1 MKDYYCLNIKFDEKI
16 IENTWFH
23 CHLFIKDKN
32 IELKVYFLET
42 TELSTKLFNW
52 STDNRNWD
60 RLSLFTEIKVSD
72 EENDLLE
79 INTQNSKITGLKS
92 GELDHYGNSY
102 FSIILDSI
110 SISKA
115 PISSL
120 ENNAKIYLNKQG
132 FDLVKGFYS
141 VFSQIENDKFDMQRM
156 KGMDK
161 FYELENSRFRPEF
174 EFNTSDNTN
183 NSKPFIEKI
192 PIINFKLKNEVKESE
207 VINYFLVACKVTS
220 FYLGINID
228 FYQGEINLKDKRI
241 IVFRTLKN
249 QFIKEI
255 SSLNHFLDVRGTNG
269 FLSLEWQPGFSENKD
284 KIIKAIDNFVTARL
298 LDENSK
304 FLVLYNSIEVCMN
317 GFKPKAKKFI
327 LNVSEKEK
335 RKIYEEVFKL
345 LKDTIRSAD
354 QLEFKNKWENAKK
367 NLVYKP
373 MDSPLQQFLIENN
386 IPIGDLII
394 STSKMKKIRN
404 NIIHGSLEKIDSNEL
419 ETANFQLFK
428 INTLLIFNLLGIKN
442 WKSNI

>member
-1 MKDYYCLNIKFDEKI
+1 MKDFYCLDIKFDEKI

-23 CHLFIKDKN
+23 CHLFVKDKN

-42 TELSTKLFNW
+42 TKLSTKLFNW
-52 STDNRNWD
+52 SSDNRNWD
-60 RLSLFTEIKVSD
+60 RLSLFTEFKVSD
-72 EENDLLE
+72 KENDLLE
-79 INTQNSKITGLKS
+79 INTQNSRITGMKS
-92 GELDHYGNSY
+92 GELDQYGNSY

-115 PISSL
+115 PISGL

-132 FDLVKGFYS
+132 FDLVKGYYS
-141 VFSQIENDKFDMQRM
+141 VFIQVENDKFDMQRM

-174 EFNTSDNTN
+174 EFITSDNTN

-192 PIINFKLKNEVKESE
+192 PIINFKLNNQVKECE
-207 VINYFLVACKVTS
+207 VLNDFLVACKITS
-220 FYLGINID
+220 FYLGINVD

-241 IVFRTLKN
+241 IVFKTLKN

-269 FLSLEWQPGFSENKD
+269 FLSLNWQPGFSENRD

-304 FLVLYNSIEVCMN
+304 FLVLYNSLEVCMN
-317 GFKPKAKKFI
+317 GFKPTAKKFI

-335 RKIYEEVFKL
+335 RKTYEEVFKL
-345 LKDTIRSAD
+345 LKNTIRSAD

-373 MDSPLQQFLIENN
+373 MDSPLQQFLIENK
-386 IPIGDLII
+386 IPISDLII
-394 STSKMKKIRN
+394 STSKLKIIRN
-404 NIIHGSLEKIDSNEL
+404 NIIHGSLEKIDSNEV

-428 INTLLIFNLLGIKN
+428 INTLLIFNLLGINN